1 MIRPSPLRSRV
12 VLCAVMCVT
21 CVTLGIA
28 VFASLKIG
36 YALCA
41 LAAIGVVGFL
51 CATPSGVRF
60 LAGLLVA
67 STFVSRFKFA
77 VLGLHFR
84 LEDGVVLAALLALM
98 ISRTRQKPLGNVV
111 ADRTTVLLAMFVLW
125 LGVVSIA
132 QAPDPQRSLAIVGW
146 LALDVLIL
154 VVLVAAF
161 EGSSQLEDAG
171 VKWACLAFAIAD
183 VLYVIGPHIG
193 FGVQPEPGSGTHAAY
208 GLSYEANILASTAA
222 MWLFIAMTSPKSRA
236 VRTYRLLIP
245 LAFVTLIV
253 SFTRAADVALAVGL
267 LIWATLEGGRARRVL
282 FLRLGVLLVGAA
294 LILSA
299 LPAFRSQVTHRLSQV
314 TEIQT
319 GTGRDR
325 IKASA
330 EALNDLSS
338 PASWLFGLGANSFGQ
353 RHRLF
358 TRPEEEV
365 SGYLGV
371 LPLQSALRRRCS
383 GALPA
388 SRLVRV
394 HSTHEASAPRTGL
407 RACCHLSDRICDD
420 KPVLARIDVGDSGAR
435 RARPTT
441 DTASGGFTTLACE
454 PTPPAKECPRRAC
467 L

>member
-1 MIRPSPLRSRV
+1 
-12 VLCAVMCVT
+12 MCVT

-371 LPLQSALRRRCS
+371 LPLQLLYEGGVVALFLLA
-383 GALPA
+383 ALFAYIRPTRLRHRGRAFGLVAIYLIA
-388 SRLVRV
+388 SVTTSPFWLG
-394 HSTHEASAPRTGL
+394 STWVIVALA
-407 RACCHLSDRICDD
+407 
-420 KPVLARIDVGDSGAR
+420 VLARRQTQPQEDSLR
-435 RARPTT
+435 LRASPLLQPRNVHVEHV
-441 DTASGGFTTLACE
+441 SERLAIG
-454 PTPPAKECPRRAC
+454 PIVADQP
-467 L
+467 